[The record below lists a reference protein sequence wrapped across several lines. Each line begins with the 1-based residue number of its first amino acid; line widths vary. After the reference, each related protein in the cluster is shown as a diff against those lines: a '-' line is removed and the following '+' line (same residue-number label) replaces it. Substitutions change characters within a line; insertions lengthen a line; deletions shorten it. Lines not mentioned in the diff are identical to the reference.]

1 VDLAYSTAVKNFAKK
16 PKQVYITNHDRWTLI
31 VVTDVHHENGSSKYS
46 ELGGSVKREKFTC
59 LIEREMP

>member
-1 VDLAYSTAVKNFAKK
+1 MSTAMKNLAKK

-31 VVTDVHHENGSSKYS
+31 AVTDVHHETGSSKYS

-59 LIEREMP
+59 LIELEMP

>member
-1 VDLAYSTAVKNFAKK
+1 MKNFAKK

-31 VVTDVHHENGSSKYS
+31 VVTDVHHESGSSKYS
-46 ELGGSVKREKFTC
+46 ELGGSVKRENLTC